1 MESDL
6 QSLISQLH
14 EREKGLHH
22 QYNDESKAMKKI
34 IKDFGSK
41 LKNKDKEYIGF
52 QKEITNHEN
61 HINDLNL
68 INKLEHSNLDANNVI
83 KIQSKQSNSTVL
95 K

>member
-1 MESDL
+1 
-6 QSLISQLH
+6 
-14 EREKGLHH
+14 
-22 QYNDESKAMKKI
+22 MKKI

-52 QKEITNHEN
+52 QKEITNHIN
-61 HINDLNL
+61 HINDLNLL